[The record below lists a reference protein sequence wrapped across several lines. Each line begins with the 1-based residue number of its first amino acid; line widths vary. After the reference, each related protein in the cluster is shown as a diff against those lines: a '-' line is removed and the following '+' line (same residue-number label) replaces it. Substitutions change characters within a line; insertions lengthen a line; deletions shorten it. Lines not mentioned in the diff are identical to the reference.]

1 MVFHRLR
8 LNPWA
13 YASLPLANH
22 SASSLPLWFS
32 FPSVFVDFL
41 FIVATL
47 NGHSR
52 DFVVPQ
58 LLTHHR
64 YIQVHV
70 QVLVLAIWIFVVFLW
85 STGLAIW
92 TVAVVPHPVVTG
104 HHHRHSLELV
114 LVKVLVIEIAVVI
127 AHAVHFRLLLF
138 LSHQQV

>member
-1 MVFHRLR
+1 MFFVNWSKWYWSMDRVNWILNLTGEVVLVLEAECLVRFVVLHLLR
-8 LNPWA
+8 LSPWA

-70 QVLVLAIWIFVVFLW
+70 QVLVLAIWIFVVFR
-85 STGLAIW
+85 S
-92 TVAVVPHPVVTG
+92 
-104 HHHRHSLELV
+104 
-114 LVKVLVIEIAVVI
+114 
-127 AHAVHFRLLLF
+127 
-138 LSHQQV
+138 